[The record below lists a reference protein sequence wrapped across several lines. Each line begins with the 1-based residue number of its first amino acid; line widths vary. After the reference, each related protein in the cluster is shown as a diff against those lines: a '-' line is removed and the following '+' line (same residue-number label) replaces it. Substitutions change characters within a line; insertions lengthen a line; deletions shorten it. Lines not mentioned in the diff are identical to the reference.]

1 MIKKLNEADPT
12 MVDGPSSP
20 GVDPRVYTVSMTLR
34 RISGA
39 LEPRAIRVR
48 LATVGF
54 HTFTLVST
62 ICPVYGSY
70 FYTTRFVAV
79 IYSIALQKCTVS
91 TLCKTLI

>member
-1 MIKKLNEADPT
+1 

-20 GVDPRVYTVSMTLR
+20 GFDPSVYTVSMTFR

-54 HTFTLVST
+54 HTFTLVLTSSF
-62 ICPVYGSY
+62 VYGSN
-70 FYTTRFVAV
+70 FITTRFVAV
-79 IYSIALQKCTVS
+79 IYSMAL
-91 TLCKTLI
+91 